1 LSITSLCDKIK
12 KVLKVKGDFMKILIA
27 SDIHGSLKYCNKLV
41 EQYKKENCDKLILL
55 GDILYH
61 GPRNDLPEEY
71 NPKGVIALLNSMSN
85 EILTV
90 RGNCEAEVDD
100 MVLDFN
106 VLAEYAILY
115 IENRLVFLTH
125 GHKFNPQNMPKLK
138 KGDILFNGH
147 THISM
152 IKKCGDILYINPGSV
167 SIPKEDTP
175 RGYIILSENEI
186 IHKNLDGDVLEKYS
200 LEEK

>member
-1 LSITSLCDKIK
+1 
-12 KVLKVKGDFMKILIA
+12 MKLLIA
-27 SDIHGSLKYCNKLV
+27 SDIHGSLKYCKKIV

-55 GDILYH
+55 GDVLYH

-71 NPKGVIALLNSMSN
+71 NPKGVIALLNSMSE

-115 IENRLVFLTH
+115 IKNRLVFLTH
-125 GHKFNPQNMPKLK
+125 GHKWNPENMPKLK

-147 THISM
+147 THISK
-152 IKKCGDILYINPGSV
+152 IEENGEILYVNPGSV
-167 SIPKEDTP
+167 SIPKENTP
-175 RGYIILSENEI
+175 RGYIILTEECI
-186 IHKNLDGDVLEKYS
+186 IHKNLQGEVLEEYK
-200 LEEK
+200 L

>member
-1 LSITSLCDKIK
+1 
-12 KVLKVKGDFMKILIA
+12 MKLLIA
-27 SDIHGSLKYCNKLV
+27 SDIHGSLKYCNKLI
-41 EQYKKENCDKLILL
+41 EQYKKENCDKLIIL

-71 NPKGVIALLNSMSN
+71 NPKGVIALLNSMSD

-147 THISM
+147 THVSKIEE
-152 IKKCGDILYINPGSV
+152 CDGFTYCNPGSV
-167 SIPKEDTP
+167 SIPKENTP
-175 RGYIILSENEI
+175 RGYMIVDDTAI
-186 IHKNLDGDVLEKYS
+186 IHKTLDGEVVGSKAL
-200 LEEK
+200 

>member
-1 LSITSLCDKIK
+1 
-12 KVLKVKGDFMKILIA
+12 MKLLIA

-41 EQYKKENCDKLILL
+41 EQYKKENCEKLILL
-55 GDILYH
+55 GDVLYH

-71 NPKGVIALLNSMSN
+71 NPKGVIALLNSMSD

-106 VLAEYAILY
+106 VLAEYALLY
-115 IENRLVFLTH
+115 IKNRLVFLTH
-125 GHKFNPQNMPKLK
+125 GHKFNLDKLPKLK

-147 THISM
+147 THVSKIE
-152 IKKCGDILYINPGSV
+152 KVGDILYVNPGSV
-167 SIPKEDTP
+167 SIPKENTP
-175 RGYIILSENEI
+175 RGYIILTDETI
-186 IHKNLDGDVLEKYS
+186 THKNLEGEVLEVYN
-200 LEEK
+200 L

>member
-1 LSITSLCDKIK
+1 
-12 KVLKVKGDFMKILIA
+12 MKILIA

-41 EQYKKENCDKLILL
+41 ECYKKENCDKLILL

-61 GPRNDLPEEY
+61 GPRNDLPDEY
-71 NPKGVIALLNSMSN
+71 NPKGVIALLNSMSD

-115 IENRLVFLTH
+115 INKRLVFLTH
-125 GHKFNPQNMPKLK
+125 GHKWNPQNMPKLK

-147 THISM
+147 THISK
-152 IKKCGDILYINPGSV
+152 IEKINDTLYVNPGSV
-167 SIPKEDTP
+167 SIPKEDTE
-175 RGYIILSENEI
+175 RGYIILTESEI
-186 IHKNLDGDVLEKYS
+186 IHKNLDGNILERYS
-200 LEEK
+200 LLEN